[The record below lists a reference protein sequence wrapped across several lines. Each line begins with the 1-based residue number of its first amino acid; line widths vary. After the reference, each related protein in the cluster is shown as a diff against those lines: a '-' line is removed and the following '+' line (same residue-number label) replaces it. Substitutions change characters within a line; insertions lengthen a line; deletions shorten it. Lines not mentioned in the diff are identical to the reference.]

1 MGRWRGEKTEML
13 KGWKRR
19 VVIAGAALALL
30 LAAALGA
37 GYFWGVPLLHVPPS
51 GAAAQVAVVLGG
63 DPNGRP
69 FRALEVFKA
78 GRARQIL
85 VSGNG
90 DNDFIRD
97 RLVLAGVA
105 ADAIAQEPRS
115 RNTKE
120 NAEFSV
126 DWLRQHSVTSAVVVT
141 SWYHSRRA
149 MACFRHYAKGDIE
162 LSSAPAYSG
171 VQLGARPSVYDLPAV
186 YLEYLKIGWYA
197 LRYRI
202 WAF

>member
-1 MGRWRGEKTEML
+1 ML

-19 VVIAGAALALL
+19 VAAAGAALALL
-30 LAAALGA
+30 LAAALWA

-51 GAAAQVAVVLGG
+51 AATAQVAVVLGG

-97 RLVLAGVA
+97 RLVLAGVP
-105 ADAIAQEPRS
+105 ADAIVQEPRS

-149 MACFRHYAKGDIE
+149 MACFRQYAKGDIQ
-162 LSSAPAYSG
+162 LSSEPANSG
-171 VQLGARPSVYDLPAV
+171 VELRARPSVYDLPAV
-186 YLEYLKIGWYA
+186 YLEYLKITWYA
-197 LRYRI
+197 LRYGI